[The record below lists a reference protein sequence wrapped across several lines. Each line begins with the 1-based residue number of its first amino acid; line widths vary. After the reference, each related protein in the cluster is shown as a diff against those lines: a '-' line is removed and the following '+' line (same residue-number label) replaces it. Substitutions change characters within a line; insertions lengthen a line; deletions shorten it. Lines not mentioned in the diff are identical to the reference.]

1 MEGNTLINCRQPCGD
16 PDCLNSCVY
25 TREGNTSM
33 DEIRDVVLQKLRKG
47 ESFLQIKQDLMEVIN
62 ELKSMEVYIRAV
74 QDADFAP

>member
-1 MEGNTLINCRQPCGD
+1 MEGNTL
-16 PDCLNSCVY
+16 
-25 TREGNTSM
+25 M